1 VGAAL
6 QLQELYSKD
15 YHEMTGGQAETS
27 ADTIVPLVLNLVV
40 PKSVVDVGCG
50 IGAWLDAFSRHGIK
64 DFRGFDAF
72 TVPATL
78 LRIPA
83 DRFTVTDLSKPISPD
98 RRFDLAVSLE
108 VAEHIPPENAQTFVD
123 TLVGLSDVVFFSAAI
138 PGQAPGHHLNEQWP
152 EYWAQMFE
160 ARGYQVIDCIRA
172 KIWHD
177 PNVTYYYAQNCL
189 IFVRRDRLERYP
201 KLLAVASASPGP
213 LSLVHP
219 RKYLSIIEMTSWTNE
234 RLWNSFRFVLGFK
247 IKSWIKNVTG
257 VSARRAKAQ
266 LAEPRKRAL

>member
-1 VGAAL
+1 M
-6 QLQELYSKD
+6 QELYSQD
-15 YHEMTGGQAETS
+15 YHETTGSQAETS
-27 ADTIVPLVLNLVV
+27 ADTIVPLIINLIA
-40 PKSVVDVGCG
+40 PKSVVDIGCG
-50 IGAWLDAFSRHGIK
+50 VGAWLDAFSRHGVE
-64 DFRGFDAF
+64 DLRGFDSQ
-72 TVPATL
+72 TVPAAF
-78 LRIPA
+78 LRIPP
-83 DRFTVTDLSKPISPD
+83 DRFTVCDLSSRIALD

-108 VAEHIPPENAQTFVD
+108 VAEHIPPASAQTFVD

-152 EYWAQMFE
+152 EYWTQLFE
-160 ARGYQVIDCIRA
+160 TRGYQVVDCLRA
-172 KIWHD
+172 KIWND
-177 PNVTYYYAQNCL
+177 PKVTYYYAQNCL
-189 IFVRRDRLERYP
+189 IFVRRDRLDRYA

-257 VSARRAKAQ
+257 ISARRARRAG
-266 LAEPRKRAL
+266 LAEPRNRAL